1 MFLLTEPFVSADVE
15 YRRERALGQRRHRGH
30 REVRRQ
36 AARAAAP
43 RRVWP
48 RRSAAPTVCTRASAT
63 AGVPS

>member
-43 RRVWP
+43 RRVWL
-48 RRSAAPTVCTRASAT
+48 RRSAAPTVCARASAT
-63 AGVPS
+63 AGLAS